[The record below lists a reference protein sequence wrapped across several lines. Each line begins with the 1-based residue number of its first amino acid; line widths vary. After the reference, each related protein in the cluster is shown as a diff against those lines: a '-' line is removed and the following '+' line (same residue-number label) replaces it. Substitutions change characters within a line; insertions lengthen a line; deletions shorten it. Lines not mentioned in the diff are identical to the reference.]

1 MPGNGEPPVVVLMF
15 DMMGYGTLFGDGGQ
29 VVPACTNFAAFCG
42 RADVYH
48 GAESAGG
55 QTATSLPGFTDLRH
69 VLPDLPLF
77 AGPPRTEQAGE

>member
-1 MPGNGEPPVVVLMF
+1 MF

-29 VVPACTNFAAFCG
+29 VVPACTNFAPG
-42 RADVYH
+42 QTERHDVY
-48 GAESAGG
+48 GPAD
-55 QTATSLPGFTDLRH
+55 LTDLRH